1 MGAVGARTD
10 AGKIF
15 GQPFSS
21 SIPKATEHGFWRAFQ
36 KVEGRNRL
44 EVPRHNYSFKLWYCV
59 GVGTHREVSRRLYA
73 IAETQQGFFTTKQAK
88 DAGYRENT
96 HTYHAKVGNWVR
108 EHRGIYRL
116 AQFPPAKQPD
126 LVRWALWS
134 RNRRQEIEGVY
145 SHLTALSLCGFAE
158 LNLSQLH
165 MTVPTRFRRNSKVPD
180 ILILHYADLPE
191 SDVESAPG
199 FKFTCPQ
206 RTVLDLVEA
215 LRQGVQHGRL
225 TAEQIESACLT
236 GPARKLC
243 ARILR
248 RV

>member
-1 MGAVGARTD
+1 MVR
-10 AGKIF
+10 
-15 GQPFSS
+15 S
-21 SIPKATEHGFWRAFQ
+21 
-36 KVEGRNRL
+36 
-44 EVPRHNYSFKLWYCV
+44 
-59 GVGTHREVSRRLYA
+59 HREVSRRLYE

-116 AQFPPAKQPD
+116 AQFPPAQQAD

-145 SHLTALSLCGFAE
+145 SHLTALGLCGFSE
-158 LNLSQLH
+158 INPSQLH
-165 MTVPTRFRRNSKVPD
+165 MTVPTHFRRNSKIPD
-180 ILILHYADLPE
+180 ILILHFADLPE
-191 SDVESAPG
+191 SDVETARG
-199 FKFTCPQ
+199 FRFTCPQ
-206 RTVLDLVEA
+206 RTILDLVEA
-215 LRQGVQHGRL
+215 LRQGLQGGRI
-225 TAEQIESACLT
+225 TPEQIESACVS

-248 RV
+248 AV